1 MAKQVNGNQ
10 YLNKIEAL
18 NELEQMRKIKKPLR
32 GIELYAEENGELVS
46 HYEKTIWFK
55 TQRLCYSQGKGFL
68 QKQMIAQCNGRSLN
82 CEILLGNHRVM
93 VI

>member
-68 QKQMIAQCNGRSLN
+68 QKQMIAQWQWAEFKL
-82 CEILLGNHRVM
+82 
-93 VI
+93 